1 MREFI
6 RRALQKTSRMNGD
19 QMQSLLTL
27 VTEEYELLDAVLD
40 SFNTGVIVCDFFH
53 IIVQNNKAAARLLPL
68 EFHDIQEKPVWGCIR
83 DQAISQFVRETI
95 EDEETVTAREFTID
109 EISGIRFLSISVL
122 PLVRSKS
129 VRGTIITLEDI
140 TDKKNE
146 EMRHRRLESLAS
158 LTNLAAT
165 VAHEIKN
172 PLGSISI
179 YVQLLRK
186 ALKKHGYTED
196 LKLQKYLDI
205 VEEEID
211 RLNKIVVDFLFAVRP
226 MKFDFAPLNLNVLVA
241 SLADFFSEELKRA
254 GITMTID
261 LHPSLPLIWAD
272 ERFIR
277 QMIINLVKNAM
288 AALMSGGIISI
299 KTSTADDFVVL
310 CVEDSG
316 TGIPYDMIQKIF
328 EPYFTTK
335 VDGTGLG
342 LTMAYKV
349 VKEHGGDIRVQS
361 EKDQGTCFTVKLP
374 FMRKAQRMIEY
385 EEYEKP

>member
-53 IIVQNNKAAARLLPL
+53 IIVQNNKAASRILPL
-68 EFHDIQEKPVWGCIR
+68 EFHDIQDKPVWGCIR
-83 DQAISQFVRETI
+83 DSVISQFVRDTIENEETI
-95 EDEETVTAREFTID
+95 TAREFMLD
-109 EISGIRFLSISVL
+109 EMSGNRYLSISIL

-140 TDKKNE
+140 TEKKNE

-179 YVQLLRK
+179 YVQLVRK
-186 ALKKHGYTED
+186 ALRQNGHEED
-196 LKLQKYLDI
+196 APLWKYLDI
-205 VEEEID
+205 VEEEIE

-226 MKFDFAPLNLNVLVA
+226 MRLEFAPLDLNIMLS
-241 SLADFFSEELKRA
+241 SLADFFSEELRAA
-254 GITMTID
+254 GITLTLELAQSI
-261 LHPSLPLIWAD
+261 PLIWAD

-288 AALMSGGIISI
+288 GALMSGGIIHI
-299 KTSTADDFVVL
+299 KTAVADDFIVMS
-310 CVEDSG
+310 VEDTG
-316 TGIPYDMIQKIF
+316 TGISDDMIQRIF

-361 EKDQGTCFTVKLP
+361 EKGQGTCFTIKLP
-374 FMRKAQRMIEY
+374 LMRKAQKMIEY
-385 EEYEKP
+385 EEYQK

>member
-40 SFNTGVIVCDFFH
+40 SFNTGVIVCDSFH
-53 IIVQNNKAAARLLPL
+53 IIVQNNKASIRILPI
-68 EFHDIQEKPVWGCIR
+68 EFHDIQDKPVWLCIH
-83 DQAISQFVRETI
+83 DPYIAQFIRETI
-95 EDEETVTAREFTID
+95 EDEETVSAREFMLE
-109 EISGIRFLSISVL
+109 EISGTRFLSISVL

-129 VRGTIITLEDI
+129 VRGTIITVEDI
-140 TDKKNE
+140 TGKKNE
-146 EMRHRRLESLAS
+146 EVRQRRLESLAS

-179 YVQLLRK
+179 YVQLVRK
-186 ALKKHGYTED
+186 ALIQYEYPEN
-196 LKLQKYLDI
+196 LQIQKYLDI
-205 VEEEID
+205 VEEEIE

-226 MKFDFAPLNLNVLVA
+226 LKFEFAPLDINILIR
-241 SLADFFSEELKRA
+241 SLTDFFSEELDRA
-254 GITMTID
+254 GIILTTELVD
-261 LHPSLPLIWAD
+261 PLPLIQGD
-272 ERFIR
+272 ERFLR
-277 QMIINLVKNAM
+277 QMCINLVKNAM
-288 AALMSGGIISI
+288 AALMSGGHIHI
-299 KTSTADDFVVL
+299 KTSVLDDFVVMTI
-310 CVEDSG
+310 EDTG
-316 TGIPYDMIQKIF
+316 TGIPEDMINKIF

-361 EKDQGTCFTVKLP
+361 EKGQGTCFTIKLP
-374 FMRKAQRMIEY
+374 VMRRAQKMIEY
-385 EEYEKP
+385 EEYQK

>member
-19 QMQSLLTL
+19 QMQSLLSL

-40 SFNTGVIVCDFFH
+40 SLGTGILICDSFH
-53 IIVQNNKAAARLLPL
+53 ILVQNNKAASRILPL
-68 EFHDIQEKPVWGCIR
+68 EFHDIQDRPVWACIR
-83 DQAISQFVRETI
+83 NPEISAFVQETI
-95 EDEETVTAREFTID
+95 EDEETVSAREFLLEEFT
-109 EISGIRFLSISVL
+109 GTRYLSISVM

-129 VRGTIITLEDI
+129 VRGTIISIEDI
-140 TDKKNE
+140 TEKKNE
-146 EMRHRRLESLAS
+146 EMRHRRMESLAS

-179 YVQLLRK
+179 YVQLIRK
-186 ALKKHGYTED
+186 TLEKKDCPENP
-196 LKLQKYLDI
+196 QMSKYLD
-205 VEEEID
+205 VVDEEIE

-226 MKFDFAPLNLNVLVA
+226 LKFEFAPLEINGLIRA
-241 SLADFFSEELKRA
+241 LAEFLGEELKRA
-254 GITMTID
+254 EIHLSLD
-261 LHPSLPLIWAD
+261 LAVGLPLISGD

-277 QMIINLVKNAM
+277 QMLINLVKNAM
-288 AALMSGGIISI
+288 GAMGSGGLIQIRTRQAEDMI
-299 KTSTADDFVVL
+299 VL
-310 CVEDSG
+310 TVEDTG
-316 TGIPYDMIQKIF
+316 TGIPEELLHKIF

-342 LTMAYKV
+342 LTMTYKV

-361 EKDQGTCFTVKLP
+361 ESGKGTCFTITLP
-374 FMRKAQRMIEY
+374 VMRRAQKMIEY
-385 EEYEKP
+385 EEYPEK

>member
-6 RRALQKTSRMNGD
+6 RRALQKTSRMNSE

-40 SFNTGVIVCDFFH
+40 SFNTGVMVCDSFH
-53 IIVQNNKAAARLLPL
+53 ILVQSNKAAMRILPI
-68 EFHDIQEKPVWGCIR
+68 EFHDIQDKPVWGCIR
-83 DQAISQFVRETI
+83 DPSVAQFVRETI
-95 EDEETVTAREFTID
+95 ENEETVSAREFAI
-109 EISGIRFLSISVL
+109 EEMSGTRYLSVSLL

-140 TDKKNE
+140 TEKKNE

-186 ALKKHGYTED
+186 GLSSQELKEETKV
-196 LKLQKYLDI
+196 KKYLDVI
-205 VEEEID
+205 EEEIE

-226 MKFDFAPLNLNVLVA
+226 IKFEFTPLDLNVLVR
-241 SLADFFSEELKRA
+241 SLADFFSEELQKA
-254 GITMTID
+254 GIMLTLELVD
-261 LHPSLPLIWAD
+261 PLPLIHGD

-288 AALMSGGIISI
+288 VAVMSGGFIQI
-299 KTSTADDFVVL
+299 KTSLADDFAVL
-310 CVEDSG
+310 VVEDNG
-316 TGIPYDMIQKIF
+316 TGIPEGMIHKIF

-361 EKDQGTCFTVKLP
+361 EKGQGTCFTIKLP
-374 FMRKAQRMIEY
+374 VMRKALKMIEY
-385 EEYEKP
+385 GEYKE